1 MSSKTIEIASIHK
14 GPIGICAKGE
24 SRTVVFEDKG
34 DVGYAVVDH
43 DEAEVFL
50 KIGLPDYWKPG
61 ARTATEAVET
71 AVASLDG
78 EAAVAAEDIK
88 QGGRSRK
95 KTEE

>member
-1 MSSKTIEIASIHK
+1 MSKTIEIASIHK
-14 GPIGICAKGE
+14 GPVAVPVKGE
-24 SRTVVFEDKG
+24 SRTITFEDKG
-34 DVGYAVVDH
+34 DVGYAMVDH
-43 DEAEVFL
+43 DEAAVLL
-50 KIGLPDYWKPG
+50 KLSGDFWKPG

-88 QGGRSRK
+88 QGGRGRK